1 MKIERVLKRYSRKIT
16 HNFHSWE
23 FSTELA
29 AVVEDGENPD
39 SVANALFDKAKELVD
54 GDISYVNEYDIK
66 PGAKTT
72 AKTEETNVE

>member
-1 MKIERVLKRYSRKIT
+1 MKIERIVKRYSRKIV

-23 FSTELA
+23 FSTELS
-29 AVVEDGENPD
+29 AVVEDGESVD

-66 PGAKTT
+66 PASKNIIR
-72 AKTEETNVE
+72 AEDTNV